1 VARGVGWVHFL
12 DEVDTVVG
20 VDCADVDEDAKGMLV
35 FGIMEDAGFGMHLIR
50 IFQPKKQRFIALL
63 SN

>member
-1 VARGVGWVHFL
+1 VHFL

-20 VDCADVDEDAKGMLV
+20 VDCADDEDAKGMLV
-35 FGIMEDAGFGMHLIR
+35 FGIMEDASFGMHLIR